1 MKGGGGYSAA
11 GGTRK
16 WANTRRTNL
25 MGCHFAP
32 RAASSGLGRAGWRG
46 EGWAQGRRCGAVLA
60 CSRARVWGPL
70 LCGQRGAPVPRVWYT
85 HGLPHLP
92 PLPLPLRTPG
102 FLLYP
107 GGGGRGVQLRIQV
120 CARAL
125 RARWS
130 VRAAPVLAS
139 AYAVVPVV
147 TKLTQGMVTQRC
159 STTRC
164 SLRRRGS
171 HSRASCCT
179 RLRSRLLPPERGPG
193 RIRLRTTKPP
203 QSGLCC

>member
-1 MKGGGGYSAA
+1 M
-11 GGTRK
+11 
-16 WANTRRTNL
+16 
-25 MGCHFAP
+25 C
-32 RAASSGLGRAGWRG
+32 ASGSLLRVGSCGLAWRG
-46 EGWAQGRRCGAVLA
+46 PGAGAQVRRGAGVLA
-60 CSRARVWGPL
+60 CWRARVWGPL
-70 LCGQRGAPVPRVWYT
+70 LCGKRGAPVPRVWYT

-120 CARAL
+120 CTRAL

-203 QSGLCC
+203 QPG

>member
-1 MKGGGGYSAA
+1 MGYH
-11 GGTRK
+11 
-16 WANTRRTNL
+16 
-25 MGCHFAP
+25 CAP
-32 RAASSGLGRAGWRG
+32 RAASSGLGRVGWRG
-46 EGWAQGRRCGAVLA
+46 EGRGQGRRCGAVLA

-130 VRAAPVLAS
+130 VRAARVLAS
-139 AYAVVPVV
+139 AYAVVPVE
-147 TKLTQGMVTQRC
+147 TKVSQGESHPKRYG
-159 STTRC
+159 TTRC

-179 RLRSRLLPPERGPG
+179 RLRSRSVGQVAYGFGLPNPPSLDDAIGDRRGARHPD
-193 RIRLRTTKPP
+193 
-203 QSGLCC
+203 

>member
-1 MKGGGGYSAA
+1 M
-11 GGTRK
+11 
-16 WANTRRTNL
+16 
-25 MGCHFAP
+25 C
-32 RAASSGLGRAGWRG
+32 ASGSLLRVGSCGLAWRG
-46 EGWAQGRRCGAVLA
+46 PGAGAQVRRGAGVL
-60 CSRARVWGPL
+60 SRARVWGPL
-70 LCGQRGAPVPRVWYT
+70 LCGKRGAPVPRVWYT

-139 AYAVVPVV
+139 AYAVVPVE
-147 TKLTQGMVTQRC
+147 TKVGNHTPTRIPRYG
-159 STTRC
+159 TTRC

-193 RIRLRTTKPP
+193 RIRLRTTNPP
-203 QSGLCC
+203 QPG

>member
-1 MKGGGGYSAA
+1 MGYH
-11 GGTRK
+11 
-16 WANTRRTNL
+16 
-25 MGCHFAP
+25 CAP

-46 EGWAQGRRCGAVLA
+46 EGRGQGRRCGAVLA

-70 LCGQRGAPVPRVWYT
+70 LCGQRGGPVPRVWYT
-85 HGLPHLP
+85 HGSPHLP

-147 TKLTQGMVTQRC
+147 TKVGNHTPTRIPSYG
-159 STTRC
+159 TTRC

-179 RLRSRLLPPERGPG
+179 RLRSRSVGQVAYGYGLPNPPSLDDAAGDRRGARHPD
-193 RIRLRTTKPP
+193 
-203 QSGLCC
+203 